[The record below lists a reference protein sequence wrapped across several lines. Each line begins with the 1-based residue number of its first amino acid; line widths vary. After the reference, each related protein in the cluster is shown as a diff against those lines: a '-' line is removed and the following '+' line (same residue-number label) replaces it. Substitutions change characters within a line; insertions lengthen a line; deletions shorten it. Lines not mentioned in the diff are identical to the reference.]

1 MMNTTDN
8 QHKAGHVKY
17 PLSLAFSPLVMS
29 LEHASAVIDH
39 ALDYRGDASDSVR
52 SRLNSAIK
60 DSVTIPG
67 FRDASR
73 ASRQQLRDP
82 VLAEIMLGGEE
93 RLAGAVLRAWVESQ
107 EALRAVV
114 TEHLGARGI
123 SAEDADFQGGA
134 FESTWPQHEWATESE
149 LIASE
154 EYDAEDVALM
164 LCCVSGRVPVEE
176 TQVEMESPLFQGW
189 LDELSELPPGAPE
202 WDYAEEFATS
212 LTGIAWAKIAERVT
226 VQIEAVANSITEIRD
241 EFDAELRYL
250 EIDLSAWSADDV
262 ARSDQIETALE
273 RLADLKSALIEY
285 RPVRPQASSRS
296 EESER
301 APERE
306 RCEKLIL
313 DIVAAWDEAM
323 IALEAQDDDPPPE
336 ASLDHPAEGASDDSP
351 STTETDAV
359 QTVLDAIQERDSTNS
374 EIDRL
379 QQENDRL
386 RQDGDDLRAD
396 KSLLG
401 EQISRLKDELSRSRD
416 MQEYWR
422 RAYVSESA
430 GQARP
435 QVEQPAQ
442 LASVN
447 DALELAERSFP
458 GRLRLALNSK
468 SAKNSTFQKPDEV
481 FDALAW
487 LATEYH
493 RRRSNPGDA
502 PNFDKLIKEACP
514 GWSYKPKQTEVTKEQ
529 FAEWYTTT
537 LDGKSYELDAH
548 VGKGNSFNPHQT
560 IRIAFDWDDELRQV
574 IVGYVGRH
582 QRNRRS

>member
-1 MMNTTDN
+1 MTNVTN
-8 QHKAGHVKY
+8 HQH
-17 PLSLAFSPLVMS
+17 PLSLALSPLVMS
-29 LEHASAVIDH
+29 LEHASAVIDR
-39 ALDYRGDASDSVR
+39 ALDFRGEASDSVR

-73 ASRQQLRDP
+73 APRQQLRDP
-82 VLAEIMLGGEE
+82 VLAEIMLGGKE

-107 EALRAVV
+107 EYLRAVV
-114 TEHLGARGI
+114 TEHLSARGI
-123 SAEDADFQGGA
+123 SVEGPDFQGGMFQA
-134 FESTWPQHEWATESE
+134 TWPRHEWVAESE
-149 LIASE
+149 LIANE
-154 EYDAEDVALM
+154 EYDAEDIALM
-164 LCCVSGRVPVEE
+164 LCCVSGRIPVEE
-176 TQVEMESPLFQGW
+176 TQVEMESPLFQEW
-189 LDELSELPPGAPE
+189 LDELSELPPDAPD

-212 LTGIAWAKIAERVT
+212 LTGLARAKIAERVT
-226 VQIEAVANSITEIRD
+226 VQIEAVASSITEIRD
-241 EFDAELRYL
+241 GFDDELRYL
-250 EIDLSAWSADDV
+250 ETDLSSWSADDV
-262 ARSDQIETALE
+262 VKSGLIETALE
-273 RLADLKSALIEY
+273 RLTELESALTEY

-296 EESER
+296 EESLR
-301 APERE
+301 GPERE
-306 RCEKLIL
+306 RCEDTIL

-323 IALEAQDDDPPPE
+323 SALEAQDEYPIPQVT
-336 ASLDHPAEGASDDSP
+336 HDSP
-351 STTETDAV
+351 AASEEPDADAAQTDPMSTRE
-359 QTVLDAIQERDSTNS
+359 L
-374 EIDRL
+374 DRL
-379 QQENDRL
+379 RQDNESLGAENDRL

-396 KSLLG
+396 KAQLG
-401 EQISRLKDELSRSRD
+401 DEISRLKDELSQSRD

-442 LASVN
+442 LTSVN
-447 DALELAERSFP
+447 DALALAETSFP
-458 GRLRLALNSK
+458 DRLRLALNSK
-468 SAKNSTFQKPDEV
+468 SAKNSNFRKPEEV

-493 RRRSNPGDA
+493 RRRANPGDA

-514 GWSYKPKQTEVTKEQ
+514 GWSYKSKQTEVTKEQ

-548 VGKGNSFNPHQT
+548 IGKGNSFDPHQT
-560 IRIAFDWDDELRQV
+560 IRIAFDWDDDLKQV
-574 IVGYVGRH
+574 VVGYLGRH

>member
-1 MMNTTDN
+1 MAD
-8 QHKAGHVKY
+8 
-17 PLSLAFSPLVMS
+17 
-29 LEHASAVIDH
+29 
-39 ALDYRGDASDSVR
+39 
-52 SRLNSAIK
+52 
-60 DSVTIPG
+60 
-67 FRDASR
+67 
-73 ASRQQLRDP
+73 RQQ
-82 VLAEIMLGGEE
+82 I
-93 RLAGAVLRAWVESQ
+93 Q
-107 EALRAVV
+107 E
-114 TEHLGARGI
+114 
-123 SAEDADFQGGA
+123 
-134 FESTWPQHEWATESE
+134 
-149 LIASE
+149 
-154 EYDAEDVALM
+154 
-164 LCCVSGRVPVEE
+164 
-176 TQVEMESPLFQGW
+176 W
-189 LDELSELPPGAPE
+189 LDKLSELPPDAPE

-212 LTGIAWAKIAERVT
+212 LTGIARAKIAERVT

-241 EFDAELRYL
+241 GFNAELRYL
-250 EIDLSAWSADDV
+250 ETDLSSWSADDV
-262 ARSDQIETALE
+262 AKSDQIETALD
-273 RLADLKSALIEY
+273 RLAELESALSEY

-313 DIVAAWDEAM
+313 DIVAAWDEMMSAV
-323 IALEAQDDDPPPE
+323 EAQDDDPPPE
-336 ASLDHPAEGASDDSP
+336 ASLDHPAEDASDDSP
-351 STTETDAV
+351 SITETDTV
-359 QTVLDAIQERDSTNS
+359 QTVLDAIQDRDSTNS

-386 RQDGDDLRAD
+386 RQDSDDLRAD

-401 EQISRLKDELSRSRD
+401 EQISRLKDELSQSQD

-447 DALELAERSFP
+447 DALELAERSFR

-487 LATEYH
+487 LATEYY

-548 VGKGNSFNPHQT
+548 IGKGNSFDPHQT

>member
-1 MMNTTDN
+1 MTNVTN
-8 QHKAGHVKY
+8 HQH
-17 PLSLAFSPLVMS
+17 PLSLALSPLVMS
-29 LEHASAVIDH
+29 LEHASAVIDR
-39 ALDYRGDASDSVR
+39 ALNFRSKASDSVR

-73 ASRQQLRDP
+73 APRQQLRDP
-82 VLAEIMLGGEE
+82 VLAEIMLGGQD

-107 EALRAVV
+107 EDLRTIV
-114 TEHLGARGI
+114 TEHLSARGI
-123 SAEDADFQGGA
+123 SVEGPDFQGGT
-134 FESTWPQHEWATESE
+134 FEATWPRHEWAAESE

-154 EYDAEDVALM
+154 EYDAEDIALM
-164 LCCVSGRVPVEE
+164 LCCVSGRIPVEE
-176 TQVEMESPLFQGW
+176 TQVEMESPLFQEW
-189 LDELSELPPGAPE
+189 LDELSELPPDAPD

-212 LTGIAWAKIAERVT
+212 LTGLASAKIAERVT
-226 VQIEAVANSITEIRD
+226 VQIEAIANSITEIRD
-241 EFDAELRYL
+241 GFDDELRYL
-250 EIDLSAWSADDV
+250 ETDLSSWSADDV
-262 ARSDQIETALE
+262 VKSGLIDTALE
-273 RLADLKSALIEY
+273 RLTELESALTEY

-296 EESER
+296 EESLR
-301 APERE
+301 GPERE
-306 RCEKLIL
+306 RCEDTIL

-323 IALEAQDDDPPPE
+323 SALEAQDEDPVPQATHDTLAAPE
-336 ASLDHPAEGASDDSP
+336 EPDSDTP
-351 STTETDAV
+351 SATDADPV
-359 QTVLDAIQERDSTNS
+359 QTDPMSTR
-374 EIDRL
+374 ELDRL
-379 QQENDRL
+379 RQDNESLGAENDRL

-396 KSLLG
+396 KAQLG
-401 EQISRLKDELSRSRD
+401 DEISRLKDELSQSQD

-422 RAYVSESA
+422 RAYVTESA

-442 LASVN
+442 LTSVN
-447 DALELAERSFP
+447 DALALAEKSFP
-458 GRLRLALNSK
+458 DRLRLALNSK
-468 SAKNSTFQKPDEV
+468 SAKNSNFRKPEEV

-493 RRRSNPGDA
+493 RRRANPGDA

-514 GWSYKPKQTEVTKEQ
+514 GWSYKSKQTEVTKEQ

-548 VGKGNSFNPHQT
+548 IGKGNSFDPHQT
-560 IRIAFDWDDELRQV
+560 IRIAFDWDDDLKQV
-574 IVGYVGRH
+574 VVGYLGRH

>member
-1 MMNTTDN
+1 MTNVTN
-8 QHKAGHVKY
+8 HQH
-17 PLSLAFSPLVMS
+17 PLSLALSPLVMS
-29 LEHASAVIDH
+29 LEHASAVIDR
-39 ALDYRGDASDSVR
+39 ALDFRGEASDSVR

-73 ASRQQLRDP
+73 APRQQIRDP
-82 VLAEIMLGGEE
+82 VLAEIMLGGQD

-107 EALRAVV
+107 EDLRAVV
-114 TEHLGARGI
+114 AEHLSARGI
-123 SAEDADFQGGA
+123 SVEGTDFQGGM
-134 FESTWPQHEWATESE
+134 FEATWPRHEWTAESE

-154 EYDAEDVALM
+154 EYDAEDIALM
-164 LCCVSGRVPVEE
+164 LCCVSGRVPIEE
-176 TQVEMESPLFQGW
+176 TQVEMESPLFQEW
-189 LDELSELPPGAPE
+189 LDELSELPPDAPD

-212 LTGIAWAKIAERVT
+212 LTGLARAKIAERVT
-226 VQIEAVANSITEIRD
+226 VQIEAVASSITEIRD
-241 EFDAELRYL
+241 GFDDELRYL
-250 EIDLSAWSADDV
+250 ETDLSSWSADDV
-262 ARSDQIETALE
+262 VKSGLIETALE
-273 RLADLKSALIEY
+273 RLTELESALTEY

-296 EESER
+296 EESLR
-301 APERE
+301 GPERE
-306 RCEKLIL
+306 RCEDTIL

-323 IALEAQDDDPPPE
+323 SAIEAQDDDPIPQE
-336 ASLDHPAEGASDDSP
+336 THDSP
-351 STTETDAV
+351 AASEEPDADPVQIGPMSTRE
-359 QTVLDAIQERDSTNS
+359 L
-374 EIDRL
+374 DRL
-379 QQENDRL
+379 RQDNESLGAENDRL

-396 KSLLG
+396 KAQLG
-401 EQISRLKDELSRSRD
+401 DEISRLKDELSQSQD

-422 RAYVSESA
+422 RAYVTESA

-442 LASVN
+442 MTSVN
-447 DALELAERSFP
+447 DALALAETSFP
-458 GRLRLALNSK
+458 DRLRLALNSK
-468 SAKNSTFQKPDEV
+468 SAKNSNFRKPEEV

-493 RRRSNPGDA
+493 RRRANPGDA

-514 GWSYKPKQTEVTKEQ
+514 GWSYKSKQTEVTKEQ

-548 VGKGNSFNPHQT
+548 IGKGNSFDPHQT
-560 IRIAFDWDDELRQV
+560 IRIAFDWDDDLKQV
-574 IVGYVGRH
+574 VVGYLGRH